1 MKALV
6 TSLLSLVLIIQ
17 TLAVAQDAAGNAVNG
32 ISKISGID
40 IIVVEEALESLS
52 YDAELQELSL
62 SSEHASLKLE
72 NWSEEWLVILA
83 GLLPS
88 ENADGIQPLSFE
100 APSNIIMKSQGQFRM
115 SGPFEAIELYEQ
127 SADSDFLAEEA
138 FLLFIGNDIPL
149 KWTWLPEFEGKIK
162 ASGVQE
168 GRLELSQNNQTYI
181 LTPNEITP
189 LANNLCT
196 YLMALNES
204 QTSDIMGNKSS
215 EWRFDVAL
223 FKCPEP
229 VLNE

>member
-1 MKALV
+1 MKVLIK
-6 TSLLSLVLIIQ
+6 SLLCFLLLIQ
-17 TLAVAQDAAGNAVNG
+17 TIALAQDANSDVLNG

-40 IIVVEEALESLS
+40 IIVVEEALDSLA
-52 YDAELQELSL
+52 YDAELQELNL
-62 SSEHASLKLE
+62 VSEHANLKLK
-72 NWSEEWLVILA
+72 NWSEEWLVALA

-88 ENADGIQPLSFE
+88 ESSEIIQPLSLE
-100 APSNIIMKSQGQFRM
+100 APSNIIMKSHGQFRM
-115 SGPFEAIELYEQ
+115 SGPFETIELYEQ
-127 SADSDFLAEEA
+127 SSDSSELAEEA

-149 KWTWLPEFEGKIK
+149 KWNWLPEFEGKIE

-168 GRLELSQNNQTYI
+168 GGLELSQHDQTYI

-189 LANNLCT
+189 LADNFCI
-196 YLMALNES
+196 YLIALNES

-223 FKCPEP
+223 FKCAEP

>member
-1 MKALV
+1 MKVLIK
-6 TSLLSLVLIIQ
+6 SLLCFLLLIQ
-17 TLAVAQDAAGNAVNG
+17 TIAIAQDVASNTVNG

-52 YDAELQELSL
+52 YDSELQELNL
-62 SSEHASLKLE
+62 VSEHASLKLE
-72 NWSEEWLVILA
+72 NWSEEWLVALA

-88 ENADGIQPLSFE
+88 GNADGIQSLSLE
-100 APSNIIMKSQGQFRM
+100 APTNIIMKSQGQFRM

-127 SADSDFLAEEA
+127 SAESNVLAEEA

-149 KWTWLPEFEGKIK
+149 KWTWLPEFEGKIE

-168 GRLELSQNNQTYI
+168 GGLELSQNNQTFI

-196 YLMALNES
+196 HLMALNES
-204 QTSDIMGNKSS
+204 QTSDILGNKAS
-215 EWRFDVAL
+215 EWRFDVVL
-223 FKCPEP
+223 FKCAE
-229 VLNE
+229 